1 MQRELEQLPQLLEDL
16 ESKLEALQAQVADAS
31 FFSQSHEHTQK
42 VLADLAAAEQELE
55 QAFERWEYLEALKNG
70 G

>member
-1 MQRELEQLPQLLEDL
+1 M
-16 ESKLEALQAQVADAS
+16 
-31 FFSQSHEHTQK
+31 
-42 VLADLAAAEQELE
+42 AAAEQELE

>member
-1 MQRELEQLPQLLEDL
+1 MLP
-16 ESKLEALQAQVADAS
+16 SSVS
-31 FFSQSHEHTQK
+31 RMSRRK
-42 VLADLAAAEQELE
+42 VLADMAAAEQELE

>member
-1 MQRELEQLPQLLEDL
+1 MLP
-16 ESKLEALQAQVADAS
+16 SSVSRMSRRK
-31 FFSQSHEHTQK
+31 K
-42 VLADLAAAEQELE
+42 VLADMAAAEQELE